1 MPPDGDA
8 SGCGASSGGGGTL
21 RYAQQSLEAEL
32 TRLEGMD
39 TAGLRMA
46 WEQRHG
52 SQPPAPLPGRLLCL
66 ALAYDL
72 QAGVLGGLTPAIE
85 SRLARIAAGTDQRGR
100 AKPTP
105 LRIKAG
111 ATLVRDWGGKS
122 WRVEVNA
129 DASFTWDGRRW
140 RSLSAI
146 AREITGT
153 SRNGPAF
160 FGLRGGAS
168 HGSA

>member
-1 MPPDGDA
+1 MPRDGDVR
-8 SGCGASSGGGGTL
+8 GGGGTL
-21 RYAQQSLEAEL
+21 RTKSQTLEAEL
-32 TRLEGMD
+32 TRLKGIDPAELG
-39 TAGLRMA
+39 RA
-46 WEQRHG
+46 WERRHG
-52 SQPPAPLPGRLLCL
+52 SPPPAALPGRLLRL

-72 QAGVLGGLTPAIE
+72 QADVHGGLTPALE
-85 SRLARIAAGTDQRGR
+85 SRLTRIAAGTNQLDST
-100 AKPTP
+100 KPAP
-105 LRIKAG
+105 LRIKPG
-111 ATLVRDWGGKS
+111 ATLVRDWGGRS

-129 DASFTWDGRRW
+129 DASFTWNERRW

-168 HGSA
+168 HGAA

>member
-1 MPPDGDA
+1 MPRDGDV
-8 SGCGASSGGGGTL
+8 SGGGASSGGGDTQH
-21 RYAQQSLEAEL
+21 RKPQTLEADL
-32 TRLEGMD
+32 ARLEGMD
-39 TAGLRMA
+39 TAKMRKA
-46 WEQRHG
+46 WERRHG
-52 SQPPAPLPGRLLCL
+52 SQPPSALPGRLLRL

-72 QAGVLGGLTPAIE
+72 QADVHGRLTPAME
-85 SRLARIAAGTDQRGR
+85 SRLTRIAAGTNLRGR

-105 LRIKAG
+105 LRIKPG

-168 HGSA
+168 HGAA

>member
-1 MPPDGDA
+1 MPRDVDV
-8 SGCGASSGGGGTL
+8 SGGGRGTL
-21 RYAQQSLEAEL
+21 RTKSQTLEAEL
-32 TRLEGMD
+32 IRLKGME
-39 TAGLRMA
+39 TAGLEEA
-46 WEQRHG
+46 WKRHYG
-52 SQPPAPLPGRLLCL
+52 SPPLAALPGRLLRL

-72 QAGVLGGLTPAIE
+72 QADVHGGVTPALE
-85 SRLARIAAGTDQRGR
+85 SRLTRIAAGTEQRGR
-100 AKPTP
+100 AKPAS
-105 LRIKAG
+105 LRIKPG
-111 ATLVRDWGGKS
+111 ATLVRDWGGRT

-129 DASFTWDGRRW
+129 DASFTWDERRW

-168 HGSA
+168 HGAA

>member
-1 MPPDGDA
+1 MPRDGNV
-8 SGCGASSGGGGTL
+8 SGGGGGTL
-21 RYAQQSLEAEL
+21 RSKPQTLEAEL
-32 TRLEGMD
+32 TRLEGLD
-39 TAGLRMA
+39 AAGLGEA
-46 WEQRHG
+46 WQERHG
-52 SQPPAPLPGRLLCL
+52 SPPPRPPLPGRLLRL

-72 QAGVLGGLTPAIE
+72 QADVLGGLTSAIE

>member
-1 MPPDGDA
+1 MPRDIDV
-8 SGCGASSGGGGTL
+8 SGGGGGTL
-21 RYAQQSLEAEL
+21 RSKPQTLKAEL

-39 TAGLRMA
+39 TAGLGRV
-46 WEQRHG
+46 WERRHG
-52 SQPPAPLPGRLLCL
+52 SPPPTALHNRLLRL
-66 ALAYDL
+66 ALAYNL
-72 QAGVLGGLTPAIE
+72 QADVHGRL
-85 SRLARIAAGTDQRGR
+85 SRTQEQRLSRISAGANQRDK
-100 AKPTP
+100 AKPSP
-105 LRIKAG
+105 LRIKPG

-129 DASFTWDGRRW
+129 DSSFTWDGRRW

-168 HGSA
+168 HGAA

>member
-1 MPPDGDA
+1 MLRDRDV
-8 SGCGASSGGGGTL
+8 SGGGGGTL
-21 RYAQQSLEAEL
+21 RSKPQTLEAEL
-32 TRLEGMD
+32 TRLEDMN
-39 TAGLRMA
+39 TAGLGRV

-52 SQPPAPLPGRLLCL
+52 SPPPAALPGRLRRL

-72 QAGVLGGLTPAIE
+72 QADVHGRLTPALE
-85 SRLARIAAGTDQRGR
+85 NRLARIAAGTDQHDK
-100 AKPTP
+100 AKPAP
-105 LRIKAG
+105 LRIKPG
-111 ATLVRDWGGKS
+111 ATLVRDWGGRT

-129 DASFTWDGRRW
+129 DGSFEWDGQRW

-168 HGSA
+168 HGAA

>member
-1 MPPDGDA
+1 MPRDGDV
-8 SGCGASSGGGGTL
+8 SGSGGTP
-21 RYAQQSLEAEL
+21 RSKPQTLEADL
-32 TRLEGMD
+32 ARIEGMD
-39 TAGLRMA
+39 IAGLGRA
-46 WEQRHG
+46 WERRHG
-52 SQPPAPLPGRLLCL
+52 SPPPAPLPDRLLRL

-72 QAGVLGGLTPAIE
+72 QADVHGRLTPAIE

-111 ATLVRDWGGKS
+111 ATLVRDWGGKP

-146 AREITGT
+146 ASAITGT

-168 HGSA
+168 HGAA

>member
-1 MPPDGDA
+1 M
-8 SGCGASSGGGGTL
+8 
-21 RYAQQSLEAEL
+21 
-32 TRLEGMD
+32 
-39 TAGLRMA
+39 
-46 WEQRHG
+46 
-52 SQPPAPLPGRLLCL
+52 
-66 ALAYDL
+66 
-72 QAGVLGGLTPAIE
+72 E
-85 SRLARIAAGTDQRGR
+85 SRLARIAAGTNHRDR

-129 DASFTWDGRRW
+129 DASFTWEGRRW

-146 AREITGT
+146 ASAITGT
-153 SRNGPAF
+153 NRNGPAF

-168 HGSA
+168 YGVA